1 MVSMAISS
9 PVCSQVGTRESIE
22 RKPWNAEAWNDV
34 FGFLAQS
41 LALVCAAIFLYA
53 LGPALGMT
61 LLAVSLVVWSLLRS
75 QIASEE
81 EEGPEENGAY
91 AATLNSASRCA
102 DPVWIRG
109 GRFEIPTAAATRPV
123 QRQGA

>member
-1 MVSMAISS
+1 MVLMAIPS

-91 AATLNSASRCA
+91 AATLNSPAHCA
-102 DPVWIRG
+102 NPVWMRS
-109 GRFEIPTAAATRPV
+109 GRFGMSAAAATRPV